1 MTATPV
7 VDVRGL
13 SKRFG
18 ALLAVDDVSFTI
30 LRGEVFGLLG
40 PNGSGKTT
48 AIRMLCGLMTPSAG
62 SASVAGADVAREP
75 DAVKARIGYM
85 SQAFGLYRDLTVNEN
100 LAFYG
105 GVYELG
111 ARRPERA
118 AWARQAMRLT
128 EFGDRLAGV
137 LSGGQRQRLALA
149 CAMIH
154 APRVVFLDE
163 PTAGVDPLARR
174 EFLALVRRR
183 VQAGATV
190 FLTTHYMDEAEYC
203 RRVGL
208 MVAGRLVALGTPA
221 ELKALHAQGDIRVL
235 RGSSTALGAAVR
247 PLPGVLAV
255 QSLGGG
261 IRVRVEARSLDA
273 VLAAARRADPDVT
286 IEAADPTLDD
296 VFLAVVAEGER

>member
-163 PTAGVDPLARR
+163 PTAGVDPAARR
-174 EFLALVRRR
+174 LFWTILRERAAEGVTMI
-183 VQAGATV
+183 V
-190 FLTTHYMDEAEYC
+190 TTHYMDEAE
-203 RRVGL
+203 RFD
-208 MVAGRLVALGTPA
+208 RLVFLSRGRVKAQGTPA
-221 ELKALHAQGDIRVL
+221 EVKRQFGEGMSLEDIFV
-235 RGSSTALGAAVR
+235 
-247 PLPGVLAV
+247 
-255 QSLGGG
+255 SLQEH
-261 IRVRVEARSLDA
+261 EA
-273 VLAAARRADPDVT
+273 
-286 IEAADPTLDD
+286 
-296 VFLAVVAEGER
+296 